1 MPMTDKP
8 FILLSTKT
16 VVSRLT
22 LRFRSRTGW
31 HMERFMH
38 GMFSAVLQDDRG
50 QGLAEYGLILGLIA
64 VLCIAAV
71 VFLSG
76 SIQGILSNVG
86 SSI

>member
-1 MPMTDKP
+1 MRP
-8 FILLSTKT
+8 LLCVWSDN
-16 VVSRLT
+16 
-22 LRFRSRTGW
+22 
-31 HMERFMH
+31 E
-38 GMFSAVLQDDRG
+38 G

-76 SIQGILSNVG
+76 KIRGILSSIG

>member
-1 MPMTDKP
+1 MTNVIRN
-8 FILLSTKT
+8 IL
-16 VVSRLT
+16 VD
-22 LRFRSRTGW
+22 
-31 HMERFMH
+31 E
-38 GMFSAVLQDDRG
+38 QG

-76 SIQGILSNVG
+76 KIQAILSAVG